1 MILKTNERKHVR
13 TSMAYLEEL
22 VVKAKE
28 SWLAFLALMLRK
40 LFSILRSVSYSSSDK
55 HESSFSPKNFLR
67 RQTLCLDKFATHC
80 SNMRWADDR
89 SRTHCLEASR
99 SSSFFDKLSASY
111 FRCYMKIYSC
121 KKYLLPWQRS
131 NPTNKSKSYVSCYQ
145 LVLLHIFLYTSC
157 SWFFREDSKN
167 KLNILISFQGT
178 KKGMMDLC
186 ILFPCCAAGVFF
198 RSFSIT
204 LECAL

>member
-1 MILKTNERKHVR
+1 
-13 TSMAYLEEL
+13 
-22 VVKAKE
+22 
-28 SWLAFLALMLRK
+28 MLRK
-40 LFSILRSVSYSSSDK
+40 LFSILRSISYSSSDK

-67 RQTLCLDKFATHC
+67 TQTLCLDKFATHC

-131 NPTNKSKSYVSCYQ
+131 NPTKMSKSYVSCYQ
-145 LVLLHIFLYTSC
+145 LVLLHISYILVAVDSSVKTVKIILLCLYPSKVRRKEWWTFASC
-157 SWFFREDSKN
+157 SLVVLLVS
-167 KLNILISFQGT
+167 SF
-178 KKGMMDLC
+178 
-186 ILFPCCAAGVFF
+186 V
-198 RSFSIT
+198 RS
-204 LECAL
+204 L